1 MISSIYKQ
9 RTSLKWL
16 ISALLVCFFYTG
28 CKNEELIRAGD
39 SIDVAYKKSLNQYR
53 NENYREAAEAFET
66 VINTARGTDYA
77 RSSYFFLA
85 ESYFESRQF
94 LLAADGYNRFISL
107 YPQSPKRET
116 AAFKEALSYYKLS
129 PRYKLDQKNS
139 REAIEK
145 FRIYLE
151 QYPDSQRAD
160 DAGKYLTEMRSKLAH
175 KNYESAELYM
185 RLDNYESAIV
195 YYNLTV
201 NQFPESP
208 WAERA
213 LVKEIGAYTEYASK
227 SIQSSQRERFKK
239 AVDAYEKY
247 LQLFPNGENRQ
258 QAEAH
263 VDDARAALQN
273 MGPDPNKQTTSA
285 DQ

>member
-1 MISSIYKQ
+1 
-9 RTSLKWL
+9 L
-16 ISALLVCFFYTG
+16 IGVLLVCFFYTG

-39 SIDVAYKKSLNQYR
+39 SIDVAYKKALNQYR
-53 NENYREAAEAFET
+53 SENYREAGKAFET

-85 ESYFESRQF
+85 ESYFESNQF

-116 AAFKEALSYYKLS
+116 AAFKEALSYYKQS
-129 PRYKLDQKNS
+129 PRFKLDQTNS
-139 REAIEK
+139 RKAIEK
-145 FRIYLE
+145 FRIYLDRF
-151 QYPDSQRAD
+151 PDTQRAD

-185 RLDNYESAIV
+185 RLDNYDSAIV
-195 YYNLTV
+195 YYSLTV
-201 NQFPESP
+201 SLFPESS

-213 LVKEIGAYTEYASK
+213 LVKEIGAYNEYASK
-227 SIQSSQRERFKK
+227 SIQSSQRNRYKK
-239 AVDAYEKY
+239 AVSAYEKY
-247 LQLFPNGENRQ
+247 LQLFPEGENRQ
-258 QAEAH
+258 LAEAH
-263 VDDARAALQN
+263 VDEARAALKSL
-273 MGPDPNKQTTSA
+273 GPVPNKQTTSA